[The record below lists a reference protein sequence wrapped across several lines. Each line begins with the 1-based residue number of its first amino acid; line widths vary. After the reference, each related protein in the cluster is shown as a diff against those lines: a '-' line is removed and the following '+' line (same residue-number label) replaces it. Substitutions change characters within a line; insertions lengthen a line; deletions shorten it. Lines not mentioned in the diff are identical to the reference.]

1 MRLFSEAAEIS
12 GGPVFQAA
20 PSARGLVDRL
30 AELLP
35 ENALLWAPGLGL
47 LAVLALYV
55 LLETGLF
62 SREDAR

>member
-1 MRLFSEAAEIS
+1 MRLFSDINEIS
-12 GGPVFQAA
+12 EGPVFQAA
-20 PSARGLVDRL
+20 PSARGLSDWIAL
-30 AELLP
+30 HLP
-35 ENALLWAPGLGL
+35 ENALLWAPGAGL